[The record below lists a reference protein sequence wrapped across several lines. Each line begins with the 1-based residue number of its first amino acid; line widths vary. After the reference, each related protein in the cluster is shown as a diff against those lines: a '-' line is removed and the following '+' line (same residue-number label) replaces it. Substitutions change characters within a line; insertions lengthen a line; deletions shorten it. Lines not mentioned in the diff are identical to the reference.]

1 MHNFDDLAL
10 DYRAKA
16 AMLQFQT
23 DLSVLQLKMD
33 SNPHAVWRICPRDL
47 KVNINA

>member
-10 DYRAKA
+10 DHRAKA

-23 DLSVLQLKMD
+23 DLAVLQLKMD
-33 SNPHAVWRICPRDL
+33 SQPHAVWRICPRDL